1 VLGQAVVAHGQHD
14 LRLRFLD
21 GLVDLDWVFI
31 RKLDREINLQVST
44 GTFVSAQLGG
54 GGPVHT
60 DAPNAQ
66 IWETFNAD
74 DLNGGTLL
82 DGDVVDLQTYDGLYV
97 TVGAGQ
103 TVSADQR
110 VPSTATLFKIVVQAG
125 DTLGNG
131 AKIALQTSTNPTI

>member
-1 VLGQAVVAHGQHD
+1 
-14 LRLRFLD
+14 
-21 GLVDLDWVFI
+21 VFI

-131 AKIALQTSTNPTI
+131 AKIALQTSDKSHYLTAARTTPWTPRDQRGVAQTFKLGY